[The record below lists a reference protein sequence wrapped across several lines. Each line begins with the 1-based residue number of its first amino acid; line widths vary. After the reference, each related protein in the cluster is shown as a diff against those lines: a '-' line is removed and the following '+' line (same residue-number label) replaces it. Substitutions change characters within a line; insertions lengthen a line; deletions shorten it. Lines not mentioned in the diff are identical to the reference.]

1 MLKTESMVQ
10 RHPPTPPSG
19 PSEQHYDLRQLAQ
32 QNANTSFKHDLD
44 DSPYGHSQSYSVF
57 GSPAPI
63 MHQQHSGDP
72 YLSPQYAINQ
82 YPEPPHDHRGDV
94 GLGIS
99 IDDGYGTS
107 SQTYYNE
114 GQIYHQIP
122 YMQQGIHSHTPP
134 TPRSATASDAG
145 RRTRSG
151 TSAARTAS
159 PTSKPRPS
167 KPKKKPENKTK
178 VKTPKLTAPLSVLTK
193 DYDEIPVKN
202 MEEWV
207 NRSEEVRR
215 EEVAKRHG
223 YITRPMNSF
232 MLYRSA
238 YADRT
243 KIWCLQNNHQVVSSV
258 SGESWPMEPPEI
270 REHYNELA
278 RIERLNHQ
286 KAHPEYKFCPS
297 KSASTARKRKGFH
310 SDDEAGSQAS
320 DVDDPDAEWAPSRRV
335 RVDRTR
341 RQPAFDDHNFGPND
355 HGINKSSWEATNEG
369 RPLPMALGS
378 NDLGHNQYYQTSV
391 QPHGAS
397 GVEDVRLHRMEHA
410 SNNFRATGYP
420 RHFAAHQQPQM
431 QQHQQLLQP
440 QHMVSQSVLGLPG
453 GGQHHDL
460 LQMSFGSGS
469 GNVAGTPGP
478 HDPAQVDP
486 MLLAYASTTEHPF
499 AHDDG
504 TGFHTALYGTD
515 DDIAG
520 YVGDATGTLHAGA
533 SGTNG
538 GARSADWQVDSVL
551 MPLESG
557 SEFDKW
563 VDEATQGN

>member
-19 PSEQHYDLRQLAQ
+19 PSEHHYDLRQLAQ
-32 QNANTSFKHDLD
+32 QNANTNYKHDLA
-44 DSPYGHSQSYSVF
+44 DSPYGNSQSYSVY
-57 GSPAPI
+57 GSPAPV
-63 MHQQHSGDP
+63 MHQQHSGDH
-72 YLSPQYAINQ
+72 YMSPQYGLNQ
-82 YPEPPHDHRGDV
+82 YPEPPHDHRGEV

-99 IDDGYGTS
+99 IDDGYSG
-107 SQTYYNE
+107 QAYYDE

-122 YMQQGIHSHTPP
+122 YMQQGINSHTPP
-134 TPRSATASDAG
+134 TPKSASASDTG

-151 TSAARTAS
+151 TSAGRTAS

-167 KPKKKPENKTK
+167 KPKKKAENKNK

-207 NRSEEVRR
+207 NRPETVRR

-278 RIERLNHQ
+278 KTERLNHQ

-297 KSASTARKRKGFH
+297 KSASTSRKRKGFH
-310 SDDEAGSQAS
+310 SDDEAGSQHS
-320 DVDDPDAEWAPSRRV
+320 DVDDPDAEWAPSARRV
-335 RVDRTR
+335 RLDRSSR
-341 RQPAFDDHNFGPND
+341 HQPTFDDHSFGPND

-369 RPLPMALGS
+369 RPLPLSLGS

-391 QPHGAS
+391 QVHGA

-410 SNNFRATGYP
+410 ANNFRAATYP
-420 RHFAAHQQPQM
+420 QHFAAQQAHMQPQQQM
-431 QQHQQLLQP
+431 QHQQ
-440 QHMVSQSVLGLPG
+440 MVSQSVLGLPG

-460 LQMSFGSGS
+460 LQMSFGPGPS
-469 GNVAGTPGP
+469 NVAGTPGP
-478 HDPAQVDP
+478 HDPNQVDP
-486 MLLAYASTTEHPF
+486 MLLAYAQTTEQPF
-499 AHDDG
+499 THDDS
-504 TGFHTALYGTD
+504 TGFVYSAD
-515 DDIAG
+515 DDLAG
-520 YVGDATGTLHAGA
+520 YVGETTGALPPGAGGPNAGA
-533 SGTNG
+533 R
-538 GARSADWQVDSVL
+538 AADWQVDSVL

-563 VDEATQGN
+563 IDESTQAN